1 MAGRRIRDQV
11 PLGNRITYNR
21 VELACVTGC
30 AVEIVDE
37 WIHEGIPCFKQKRM
51 YVFERESAIQ
61 WLRQKALMRQGLQKK
76 GDYDEIFPGIE
87 LT

>member
-1 MAGRRIRDQV
+1 MTERRIRDQV
-11 PLGNRITYNR
+11 PLEHRLTYNR
-21 VELACVTGC
+21 FEMACVTGC
-30 AVEIVDE
+30 SVQVVDE
-37 WIHEGIPCFKQKRM
+37 WIHEGMPCFKQNRM

-61 WLRQKALMRQGLQKK
+61 WLRQKALMRQGLKKK